1 MSVYDQ
7 ICELLAEVSKSVAA
21 MESEYEAAKSD
32 PDVKAILRPTVKSSL
47 EHLRSALE
55 YSAYALRIKHCKAP
69 KSRENVYF
77 PYAETES
84 VYRIRLD
91 ANLPKLDRSCS
102 AAADIVASVQ
112 PFKCGDDWLLKLCA
126 QTNFNKHQGFSSQI
140 RVNSP
145 GAQVSIGSIATLR
158 GGSTITFDNCTYNG
172 KVIGNGTPISVSDTM
187 SDEQIRSQLG
197 SDTNLSIRRQFDW
210 VEFKF
215 GDTAE
220 DTLDLIKRSHAHISA
235 YCGAI
240 EPYL

>member
-1 MSVYDQ
+1 MTVYDQ
-7 ICELLAEVSKSVAA
+7 MCELLAEVSKSVTA
-21 MESEYEAAKSD
+21 MESEYEAAKSN
-32 PDVKAILRPTVKSSL
+32 PDLKAILRPTVKSSL

-55 YSAYALRIKHCKAP
+55 YSAHALRMKHCKAP

-84 VYRIRLD
+84 VYRIKLD
-91 ANLPKLDRSCS
+91 SNLPRLERSCS

-112 PFKCGDDWLLKLCA
+112 PFKCGDDWLLKLCR
-126 QTNFNKHQGFSSQI
+126 QTNFNKHQGFSSQT

-145 GAQVSIGSIATLR
+145 GTQVSIGRLATLR
-158 GGSTITFDNCTYNG
+158 GGSTITFNNCSYDG
-172 KVIGNGTPISVSDTM
+172 KLIGNGTPVTLSDSM
-187 SDEQIRSQLG
+187 SDEQLHTQLG

-220 DTLDLIKRSHAHISA
+220 DTLELIKRSQAHIAA
-235 YCGAI
+235 YCGEI